1 MTASTVPEAAFDL
14 HYDGPALVNNRMEV
28 RDIAPAM
35 IAAADAIR
43 AASRT
48 LYPDQAE
55 PRIDVEATAP
65 GSFIVQLLILEA
77 EAPGTAVSIF
87 ASAPAVA
94 GATFIT
100 LVGSVIGAVKLV
112 RRLSHTQIREVTA
125 APEVNPPAVR
135 ITFADG
141 TVLEISESAYR
152 LAQDSEV
159 RRQMRNMVEPLSRPG
174 VESLDLKSGANEAR
188 VERDDLPSFDLS
200 TSGEELLSDT
210 TRPAA
215 LTLAS
220 VAFAEGN
227 KWRLSD
233 GETTFYATVEDNGF
247 LGRVARNEESFARS
261 DILRTQLRTRQW
273 RTDRGL
279 RTEHIVVSVDE
290 HIKGP
295 REVPLP
301 FVDE

>member
-1 MTASTVPEAAFDL
+1 
-14 HYDGPALVNNRMEV
+14 MEV

-43 AASRT
+43 AASRA
-48 LYPDQAE
+48 LYPDQTE
-55 PRIDVEATAP
+55 PRIDVQATAP
-65 GSFIVQLLILEA
+65 GSFMVQMLVLEA
-77 EAPGTAVSIF
+77 QTAQAAVSIF
-87 ASAPAVA
+87 ASDTAVA
-94 GATFIT
+94 GATFVT

-112 RRLSHTQIREVTA
+112 RRLSQTQIREVAA
-125 APEVNPPAVR
+125 APESNPPAVR

-141 TVLEISESAYR
+141 TVLEILESAYR
-152 LAQDSEV
+152 LAQDAEV
-159 RRQMRNMVEPLSRPG
+159 RRQLRNVVEPLAKPG
-174 VESLDLKSGANEAR
+174 IESLDLRSGQNEAR
-188 VERDDLPSFDLS
+188 VVRDDLPSFDLS
-200 TSGEELLSDT
+200 TNGEELLSDT

-220 VAFAEGN
+220 VAFTEGN

-247 LGRVARNEESFARS
+247 LDRVARNEESFARS

-279 RTEHIVVSVDE
+279 RTEHTVVAVDE

-301 FVDE
+301 FEDRTLSRADDDGLGL